1 MSYASAQS
9 SDSWYTL
16 FGPLSQPVIHLGE
29 SFFVDVD
36 GYFNISDDEY
46 ITAEKLLK
54 DDAIVIDDIETRT
67 LVPKK
72 KKKSAYRR
80 FTVIKSSK
88 KKYMNAM

>member
-46 ITAEKLLK
+46 ITAEKVLK
-54 DDAIVIDDIETRT
+54 DDAIVLDDAPLADFYAVSNPYHCREKISR
-67 LVPKK
+67 
-72 KKKSAYRR
+72 
-80 FTVIKSSK
+80 
-88 KKYMNAM
+88 

>member
-9 SDSWYTL
+9 YDSWYTL
-16 FGPLSQPVIHLGE
+16 FGPLIQPVIHLGE

-36 GYFNISDDEY
+36 GYFNIV
-46 ITAEKLLK
+46 L
-54 DDAIVIDDIETRT
+54 DDIETRT

-72 KKKSAYRR
+72 KKKRAYRR

-88 KKYMNAM
+88 KK